1 MKTSFGKKMVVGS
14 LVLALAIPSTVG
26 ATSVVGQDQGE
37 IVAEP
42 SNSIIIDHVA
52 SSKLADF
59 KQVPIR
65 KALEYVGA
73 KVQWQG
79 SDRSVTVEYL
89 GQTLKIDVEQST
101 ATLNDRP
108 FPFAGE
114 IEFTEGLVYVPLE
127 LLQRALDL
135 HIDWDA
141 SNNKVT
147 FNSADYIA
155 KATTFVT
162 QIKAGEV
169 ANVTALFNDEVRALF
184 PEQIIPFY
192 WTNLSAVYGEIE
204 EELLA
209 VHYEENSVHH
219 NVTLVYNAQAM
230 PLAMTIRFDQE
241 GLIDDL
247 YVNASYAQTGG
258 YVKPEYDQPANYTE
272 QEVKIGEGSLALPG
286 TLTLPKGEGPFPV
299 VVLVHGSGPHDR
311 DSSIGGAKVFRD
323 IAVGLANE
331 GIATLRYDKVTREHS
346 LKATSTPT
354 FTIQR
359 ETADDALSAV
369 ELLST
374 MEQIAADQIYIVG
387 HSQGGLMVP
396 RMIELDKNNQ
406 VAGAVLLAGPAQSF
420 QDVLI
425 EQQLYLLE
433 LVEELGLPL
442 EQFKPSA
449 EQMIRQAEIIKDPQ
463 YSHLHL
469 PDDFQLHPAYY
480 WFEQRDYVPVEV
492 AKNQDTPLLILQ
504 GENDWQVSMKQ
515 FEVWQK
521 ELGGKQHVQFKSY
534 PHLNHLLTEYDQISI
549 GLEYGIPANVSLE
562 LIKDIAKWVREQ
574 K

>member
-1 MKTSFGKKMVVGS
+1 MKTTFGKKMVVGS

-26 ATSVVGQDQGE
+26 ATSVAGEDQE
-37 IVAEP
+37 VMVIEP
-42 SNSIIIDHVA
+42 SNSVNIDHVA
-52 SSKLADF
+52 SPKVTVV
-59 KQVPIR
+59 KHVPIR

-73 KVQWQG
+73 KVQWQS

-101 ATLNDRP
+101 ATLNDQP
-108 FPFAGE
+108 FPFTGDV
-114 IEFTEGLVYVPLE
+114 EFTEGLVYVPLE
-127 LLQRALDL
+127 LIQSALDL

-141 SNNKVT
+141 ANSKVT
-147 FNSADYIA
+147 FNAADYIA

-162 QIKAGEV
+162 QIKAGQV
-169 ANVTALFNDEVRALF
+169 ADVTALFNDDVKMFF
-184 PEQIIPFY
+184 PEQLIPF
-192 WTNLSAVYGEIE
+192 WTNLSAIYGEIE

-209 VHYEENSVHH
+209 VQYEENSVHH
-219 NVTLVYNAQAM
+219 NVTLVYKAEVM
-230 PLAMTIRFDQE
+230 PLAMIIRFDQE

-247 YVNASYAQTGG
+247 FVDATFAQTGG
-258 YVKPEYDQPANYTE
+258 YAAPEYDQPANYTE

-299 VVLVHGSGPHDR
+299 VVLVHGSGAHDR
-311 DSSIGGAKVFRD
+311 DSSVGGAKVFRD

-331 GIATLRYDKVTREHS
+331 GIASLRYEKVTREHS
-346 LKATSTPT
+346 LKATSSPT

-396 RMIELDKNNQ
+396 RMIELDEEKQ
-406 VAGAVLLAGPAQSF
+406 IAGAVLLAGPAQSF

-433 LVEELGLPL
+433 VVEELGLPV
-442 EQFKPSA
+442 EQFIPSA
-449 EQMIRQAEIIKDPQ
+449 ELLIRQAEIIKDPQ
-463 YSHLHL
+463 YSPLNL
-469 PDDFQLHPAYY
+469 PEDFQLHPAYY

-492 AKNQDTPLLILQ
+492 AKEQDTPLLILQ

-515 FEVWQK
+515 FEVWKK
-521 ELGGKQHVQFKSY
+521 ELSGKQHVQFKSY
-534 PHLNHLLTEYDQISI
+534 PHLNHLLTEFDQISI

-562 LIKDIAKWVREQ
+562 LIKDIAKWVHEQ